1 MNKNVPP
8 SSGAQ
13 LERGEGFAAR
23 QQRSV
28 EIIWGMFRNP
38 CSSFTVLQPQQSLP
52 MAPDEVWGWLS
63 QRTRL
68 PQGLPE
74 PSPLWCQAPHK
85 TLVFYKIH
93 PRAHRNTARCRKL
106 TPPCGSQVLNSSRV
120 GRSRL
125 VQDNLGTATAR
136 AAPQSLPGGGNK
148 SPGSATGGTSC
159 AKGRAEGC
167 RARPPPYPTAG

>member
-1 MNKNVPP
+1 M
-8 SSGAQ
+8 
-13 LERGEGFAAR
+13 ERGEGFAAR

-85 TLVFYKIH
+85 N
-93 PRAHRNTARCRKL
+93 P
-106 TPPCGSQVLNSSRV
+106 QVLQNPPE
-120 GRSRL
+120 
-125 VQDNLGTATAR
+125 GTQEHSTVLQAD
-136 AAPQSLPGGGNK
+136 PSLWE
-148 SPGSATGGTSC
+148 PGSELEPGWQEPTCARQFGNCDCKGSALLPATGGKQITRLC
-159 AKGRAEGC
+159 HRGHVVCQGAC
-167 RARPPPYPTAG
+167 